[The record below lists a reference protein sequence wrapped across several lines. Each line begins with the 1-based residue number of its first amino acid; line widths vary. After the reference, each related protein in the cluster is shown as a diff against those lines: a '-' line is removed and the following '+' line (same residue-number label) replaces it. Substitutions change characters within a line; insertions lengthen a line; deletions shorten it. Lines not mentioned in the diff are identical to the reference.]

1 MDPDF
6 VFVLGV
12 GVFALSVPLVINAFS
27 TTGGSLRSATIAVL
41 IGGSMI
47 LWASSQSPGGYSLT
61 ELPQIIMRLLQ

>member
-6 VFVLGV
+6 VFVIGV
-12 GVFALSVPLVINAFS
+12 GVFALCVPLVINAFS

-47 LWASSQSPGGYSLT
+47 LWASSQNPGGYSLT